1 MEQNLYLREKMG
13 EMRPHVLETLVQM
26 QGAQTAPPKEQ
37 VRGSFPLNPC
47 FFFIHTDTHTHTQTH
62 VCDVTF
68 GLRPDRSM
76 LTVII
81 RLFWRL
87 WEAPAPTTLI
97 VRSDART
104 RLGINLLA

>member
-26 QGAQTAPPKEQ
+26 QGAQTASPKEQ

-47 FFFIHTDTHTHTQTH
+47 FFYPHRHAHTQTH
-62 VCDVTF
+62 VCDVTS

-87 WEAPAPTTLI
+87 WEAPAPASLI
-97 VRSDART
+97 VRSDALT

>member
-47 FFFIHTDTHTHTQTH
+47 FFLSTQTRTHTH
-62 VCDVTF
+62 
-68 GLRPDRSM
+68 
-76 LTVII
+76 
-81 RLFWRL
+81 RLMF
-87 WEAPAPTTLI
+87 
-97 VRSDART
+97 VM
-104 RLGINLLA
+104 